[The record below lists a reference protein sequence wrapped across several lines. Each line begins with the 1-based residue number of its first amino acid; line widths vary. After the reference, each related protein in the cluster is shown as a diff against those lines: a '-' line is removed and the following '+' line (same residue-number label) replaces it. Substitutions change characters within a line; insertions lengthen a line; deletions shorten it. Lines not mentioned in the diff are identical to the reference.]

1 MLVELAI
8 GDAYGAGF
16 EYADGYFVEAHND
29 LSGYFQHP
37 SYSVRPGC
45 YTDDTQ
51 MSIAVAEA
59 IVSGQKWTRELLAAK
74 FVAAF
79 KRDPHT
85 GYAGGFYAFLVEV
98 SDGQRFLAQIGGNS
112 DKSGAAMRAAP
123 LGIFPTVSEV
133 LDKCRLQ
140 AAITH
145 NTSDGINAACAAAL
159 MSHYFIYQLGPKEE
173 LGKFLEKHLPGNWT
187 KIWRG
192 EVGSKSWISVQA
204 AITAVIANDKM
215 SDLLRNCIAFTG
227 DVDTVATI
235 ALGAAANCLQIEQ
248 DLPAALLGDLENGR
262 YGRDFLIKL
271 DQNLMNLVKR

>member
-16 EYADGYFVEAHND
+16 EYADAYIVGTHND
-29 LSGYFQHP
+29 LSGYIKHP
-37 SYSVRPGC
+37 RHAIRPGC

-59 IVSGQKWTRELLAAK
+59 IISGQNWTRALLAAK
-74 FVAAF
+74 FVEAF

-85 GYAGGFYAFLVEV
+85 GYASGFYAFLREV
-98 SDGQRFLAQIGGNS
+98 RDGEQFLAQIGGNS
-112 DKSGAAMRAAP
+112 DKSGAAMRSAP

-159 MSHYFIYQLGPKEE
+159 MSHYFIYQLGPKKE
-173 LGKFLEKHLPGNWT
+173 LGKFLEKHVSGNWT
-187 KIWRG
+187 KTWCG
-192 EVGSKSWISVQA
+192 EVGSKGWMSVQA
-204 AITAVIANDKM
+204 AITAVVASYRM
-215 SDLLRNCIAFTG
+215 SDLLRNCIAFAG

-235 ALGAAANCLQIEQ
+235 ALGAASNSSEVEQ
-248 DLPAALLGDLENGR
+248 DLPSALWWALENGKF
-262 YGRDFLIKL
+262 GRDYLIKL
-271 DQNLMNLVKR
+271 DQSLMSLVKN